1 MASAPTS
8 RPSIPSTNLLTALQ
22 HADSAFP
29 GGGFAFSQGLEGYSA
44 LRGPLKPDDVLT
56 AIRTAIRLRWA
67 SSDRIALVFAYRA
80 APDLDDLAEIDF
92 EIEAATLP
100 EPLRTGSRR
109 NGTAFLAAHA
119 RLQLALAHSYRTRI
133 SDGDAHGHL
142 AVAQG
147 LVWNALGIS
156 ETEAATMAGYQFA
169 AGQTQAAVR
178 LGIIGALDAQR
189 ILAAIRDDIAGAVA
203 EPVPAGA
210 VLEGYTPLLDIAA
223 MRHARQETRLFAN

>member
-1 MASAPTS
+1 MASTPIT
-8 RPSIPSTNLLTALQ
+8 LLAALQ

-44 LRGPLKPDDVLT
+44 LCGPLKPEDVLT
-56 AIRTAIRLRWA
+56 AIRTAIRLRW
-67 SSDRIALVFAYRA
+67 SRSDRIALILAHRA
-80 APDLDDLAEIDF
+80 ALDLDQLAEIDF

-100 EPLRTGSRR
+100 EPLRRGSRR
-109 NGTAFLAAHA
+109 NGLALLSAHT
-119 RLQLALAHSYRTRI
+119 RLQLGAAHSYRARVAE
-133 SDGDAHGHL
+133 GAAHGHL

-147 LVWNALGIS
+147 LVWTAIGIG
-156 ETEAATMAGYQFA
+156 ENDAAAMAGYQFA
-169 AGQTQAAVR
+169 AGQTQASVR

-189 ILAAIRDDIAGAVA
+189 ILTAIRDDLAEAAA